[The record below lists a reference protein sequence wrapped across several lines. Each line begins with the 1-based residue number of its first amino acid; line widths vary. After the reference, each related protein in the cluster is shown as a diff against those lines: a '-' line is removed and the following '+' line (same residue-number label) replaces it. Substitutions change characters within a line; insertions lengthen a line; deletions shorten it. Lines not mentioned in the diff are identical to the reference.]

1 MKKLTTTKSRS
12 FFTLIEIMIVI
23 AIIGILAAIAVPK
36 FTQYR
41 SDSLDTAKE
50 QNIAMVKKACDSY
63 VASDPTF
70 ADDVAVNAGILE
82 PYMSKAVADMTVGG
96 TAITLPATADA
107 AATY

>member
-1 MKKLTTTKSRS
+1 
-12 FFTLIEIMIVI
+12 MIVI

-41 SDSLDTAKE
+41 SDSLDTAKAE
-50 QNIAMVKKACDSY
+50 NIGMVTKACQSY

-70 ADDVAVNAGILE
+70 ADNIAVDALILE

-107 AATY
+107 VATY